1 VPAATPPLVRRA
13 PRPRWSLPGAG
24 TTPWR
29 EADWVLLAAVALLGV
44 IGAFTV
50 YSATRTRLERLGIDE
65 YYYVQ
70 RQVVYLVIV
79 TGVLA
84 LVMWVG
90 HDAIRER
97 GLWWYGLA
105 GVLLVFVL
113 VSGAVTR
120 GARLAFDLGAVSVQ
134 PAEFMKFAVLVLV
147 AAYAADSFSAR
158 IDYHQFTVS
167 LWLLVLPVAL
177 ILLQPDLGSATVL
190 AAGVLGVLLVAGA
203 RRRYFLGYIALAALT
218 AALTVVGGVAN
229 DYQLG
234 RFRAW
239 FNQDSTAPELQRIVL
254 QVRFA
259 KRAVSSGGI
268 LGKGYLD
275 GPLTN
280 GAYVPVQF
288 SDFPF
293 SAIAEQFGM
302 VGGIVVIGLF
312 ATILWRLWSIAE
324 AARQPFDRLFVVGV
338 FTMLLWQVF
347 QNLGMTMGI
356 MPVSGL
362 PLPFVSYGGSHLVG
376 SALLVGMCESI
387 HMRRKS

>member
-1 VPAATPPLVRRA
+1 MPEATLPMVRRA
-13 PRPRWSLPGAG
+13 ARPRWTLPGVG

-29 EADWVLLAAVALLGV
+29 EADWVLLAAVGALGV

-50 YSATRTRLERLGIDE
+50 YSATRTRLQRLGIDE

-70 RQVVYLVIV
+70 RQVIYLAVV
-79 TGVLA
+79 VGVLA
-84 LVMWVG
+84 LVMWIG
-90 HDAIRER
+90 HDPIRER
-97 GLWWYGLA
+97 GMWWYAITGL
-105 GVLLVFVL
+105 LLVFVL

-120 GARLAFDLGAVSVQ
+120 GARLAFDLGAFSVQ

-158 IDYHQFTVS
+158 IDYHQFTVA
-167 LWLLVLPVAL
+167 LWLLVLPVGL

-203 RRRYFLGYIALAALT
+203 RRRYFFTYLALSVFT
-218 AALTVVGGVAN
+218 AVLTVVGRVAN

-259 KRAVSSGGI
+259 KRAVASGGI
-268 LGKGYLD
+268 LGKGYLQ

-302 VGGIVVIGLF
+302 LGGLVVIALF

-338 FTMLLWQVF
+338 FSMLLWQVF

-376 SALLVGMCESI
+376 SALLLGMCESV